1 MTIKRRRGRPW
12 VYSRA
17 TIGVIARAIANGSS
31 KKQACVKACVA
42 YSTFMRWQARK
53 KSLRA
58 RIEEATQI
66 CRKKR
71 RRDVLFEGLLAQ
83 QLARFNLG
91 SHRHN
96 RRPYRDPNA
105 QLVKWMKLI
114 EWWLV
119 RRVRIDAMITPEIE
133 AAACSRFK

>member
-1 MTIKRRRGRPW
+1 MKKRGRPW

-17 TIGVIARAIANGSS
+17 VGAALAELIANASS

-58 RIEEATQI
+58 RMEEATQI

-71 RRDVLFEGLLAQ
+71 RRDVLSEGFLAEQ
-83 QLARFNLG
+83 SARFG

-96 RRPYRDPNA
+96 RRPYRDPKA
-105 QLVKWMKLI
+105 QPVKWMKLI
-114 EWWLV
+114 QILGPTHFKDWL
-119 RRVRIDAMITPEIE
+119 ASQPKPSE
-133 AAACSRFK
+133 AKTA